1 MTAAPNSSLL
11 RVTSA
16 AKGYEGWAP
25 LYDAG
30 ENPLLAREERYLSP
44 LLGDVR
50 KKKVLD
56 LACGT
61 GRWLEI
67 LATRGPGSYA
77 GIDSSAAMLEV
88 ARRKDLLRGWLV
100 RGACESLPFASCLFD
115 LAICSF
121 ALGHFEDI
129 EEFAA
134 EVSRVAKSG
143 ADIFITDLHPSAYEH
158 GWRVGFR
165 DENAVAVEIETLPR
179 RADEVARAFLSQGM
193 KPMKS
198 DSLWL
203 EAPEQPIFERA
214 GKADRFASASG
225 IPAIAFFHFQRAK

>member
-1 MTAAPNSSLL
+1 MTVASNPLDLCA
-11 RVTSA
+11 TSA
-16 AKGYEGWAP
+16 AKGYERWAP

-30 ENPLLAREERYLSP
+30 PNPLLAREERHLWP

-50 KKKVLD
+50 KKNVLD

-61 GRWLEI
+61 GRWLEK
-67 LATRGPGSYA
+67 LATNGAGCYA
-77 GIDSSAAMLEV
+77 GVDCSAAMLEV
-88 ARRKDLLRGWLV
+88 ARRKPAISGSLV
-100 RGACESLPFASCLFD
+100 RGTCASLPLASCFFD
-115 LAICSF
+115 LVICSF

-134 EVSRVAKSG
+134 EVSRVTKRR
-143 ADIFITDLHPSAYEH
+143 ADIFITDLHPSAYER

-165 DENAVAVEIETLPR
+165 DEKAVAVEIETLPR
-179 RADEVARAFLSQGM
+179 WPDEIARAFLSQGM

-203 EAPEQPIFERA
+203 EAPELPIFARA
-214 GKADRFASASG
+214 GKADRFASASAV
-225 IPAIAFFHFQRAK
+225 PAIAFFHFRRAK